1 MSILSFII
9 KKAAPVPKI
18 ENFDSYLFVGP
29 HPDDIEIGAGAT
41 AAKLATAGKK
51 VTFLVCLD
59 GRFGL
64 ENAGPSMT
72 WEKLIDVRKEE
83 AVRSAAALG
92 VTDVRFL
99 GLCDGGFYKTGLG
112 WEDWGDISKTS
123 DGESSDT
130 LFSMIARVVGEVKPD
145 VVFAPDP
152 DVISECH
159 TDHKNVGECV
169 KRLAFFAPF
178 KEIMRRYG
186 AGSADVKAVAFYMTS
201 RVNRTVK
208 TKGLLTKQL
217 DALFSCHKSQYPD
230 GCADKDSIALYLKL
244 RSAYYG
250 LKSFSSAAEGFRVL
264 GRTQMH
270 CLPEAG
276 E

>member
-41 AAKLATAGKK
+41 AAKLAAAGKK

-99 GLCDGGFYKTGLG
+99 GL
-112 WEDWGDISKTS
+112 
-123 DGESSDT
+123 
-130 LFSMIARVVGEVKPD
+130 
-145 VVFAPDP
+145 
-152 DVISECH
+152 
-159 TDHKNVGECV
+159 
-169 KRLAFFAPF
+169 
-178 KEIMRRYG
+178 
-186 AGSADVKAVAFYMTS
+186 
-201 RVNRTVK
+201 
-208 TKGLLTKQL
+208 
-217 DALFSCHKSQYPD
+217 
-230 GCADKDSIALYLKL
+230 
-244 RSAYYG
+244 
-250 LKSFSSAAEGFRVL
+250 
-264 GRTQMH
+264 
-270 CLPEAG
+270 
-276 E
+276 